1 MKVILYGLNFKPEIV
16 ATGKYNGELADY
28 LFKKG
33 HNIRVITTPK
43 YYPEWKSD
51 KNKYFKDRNSP
62 YKIYRC
68 PLYIP
73 KSPNGAKRILH
84 LISFSIT
91 SLPVLLHQLKWR
103 PNLIILVVPTLFCAP
118 NIFLFKLLSFG
129 KVTTLLHIQDFELDA
144 AFNLGILK
152 GKQIKYF
159 FSKIENLI
167 FKKFDFISTISNGM
181 LKKLNSKGMIKNTIL
196 FPNWV
201 DVDLIKPKDFED
213 KKTNQYRKNLEIPP
227 ETIIIQYSG
236 TMNKK
241 QGFSFLLPII
251 NSYKNRKNILW
262 LFGGEGPTKNEIIK
276 STKNLS
282 NILILPLQKNEYMND
297 WLNAGDIHII
307 PQNEEVED
315 LVFPSKLL
323 AILASGKPIVSNT
336 SSNSELGRIIK
347 DVGIRVDPGDKEGFI
362 NALNKII
369 DDPNIRKK
377 YGVKAR
383 EIATR
388 KFSKEKVLED
398 FEGFITKIYN
408 NKNF

>member
-1 MKVILYGLNFKPEIV
+1 MKVILYCLNFKPEIV

-33 HNIRVITTPK
+33 NNIRVITAPK

-51 KNKYFKDRNSP
+51 KNKYFKDRDSP

-73 KSPNGAKRILH
+73 KLPNGIKRIWH

-91 SLPVLLHQLKWR
+91 SLPILLLQLTWE

-118 NIFLFKLLSFG
+118 NILLFKLLSSK
-129 KVTTLLHIQDFELDA
+129 KVTTILHIQDFELEA

-159 FSKIENLI
+159 FSKVENWI
-167 FKKFDFISTISNGM
+167 YKKFDYISTISNGM
-181 LKKLNSKGMIKNTIL
+181 LKRLTSKGLIKNTML
-196 FPNWV
+196 FTNWV
-201 DVDLIKPKDFED
+201 DINLIKPKDLED
-213 KKTNQYRKNLEIPP
+213 KKTNKYRNKLQISS
-227 ETIIIQYSG
+227 ETVIIQYSG

-251 NSYKNRKNILW
+251 KSYNNREDILW

-282 NILILPLQKNEYMND
+282 NIIFLPLQRNEDMND

-307 PQNEEVED
+307 PQDEEVED

-323 AILASGKPIVSNT
+323 AILASGRPIVSNT
-336 SSNSELGRIIK
+336 SSESELGRFIE
-347 DVGIRVDPGDKEGFI
+347 DAGIRVDPRDKDGFI
-362 NALNKII
+362 NALNTLIN
-369 DDPNIRKK
+369 DPNIRKY

-383 EIATR
+383 EIAT
-388 KFSKEKVLED
+388 KTFCKEKVLED
-398 FEGFITKIYN
+398 FESFIN
-408 NKNF
+408 NILKNEVT

>member
-1 MKVILYGLNFKPEIV
+1 MKIILYGLNFKPEV
-16 ATGKYNGELADY
+16 VGTGRYNGELADY
-28 LFKKG
+28 LFQKG
-33 HNIRVITTPK
+33 HSIRVITAPK
-43 YYPEWKSD
+43 YYPEFKSE
-51 KNKYFKDRNSP
+51 KNIYFKDMDSP
-62 YKIYRC
+62 YKVYRC

-73 KSPNGAKRILH
+73 NLPNGIKRILH

-91 SLPVLLHQLKWR
+91 SLPVLLLQLKWK

-118 NIFLFKLLSFG
+118 NIFLFKLLSFR
-129 KVTTLLHIQDFELDA
+129 KVTIMLHIQDFELDT

-152 GKQIKYF
+152 GEKIKYI
-159 FSKIENLI
+159 FSKVENFI
-167 FKKFDFISTISNGM
+167 FKKFDIVSTIINGM
-181 LKKLNSKGMIKNTIL
+181 LERLNSKGIIKKTIL

-201 DVDLIKPKDFED
+201 DINLIKPKDFED
-213 KKTNQYRKNLEIPP
+213 KKINKYRKKLGITS
-227 ETIIIQYSG
+227 ETVIIQYSG

-251 NSYKNRKNILW
+251 KSYGNKKNILW

-276 STKNLS
+276 STKNIS
-282 NILILPLQKNEYMND
+282 NIIFLPLQKNEDMND

-307 PQNEEVED
+307 PQKEEVED

-347 DVGIRVDPGDKEGFI
+347 DVGIRVDPGDKDGFI
-362 NALNKII
+362 NALNKLI

-383 EIATR
+383 EIAIR
-388 KFSKEKVLED
+388 NFCKEKVLED
-398 FEGFITKIYN
+398 FQGFIIKIQ
-408 NKNF
+408 NKKDS